1 MQKKTIAA
9 ALTAATLGFAVSAA
23 NAAIVV
29 TIGGTV
35 LPGEG
40 RTTSVAGATVIDFN
54 STAVGS
60 LPAGYVGNSQ
70 VANGFTQNVSA
81 PPQVLPGAPNT
92 SNYLT
97 VPITLPGSVTI
108 TAPFMSSYFGLFIGS
123 VDNYNTL
130 SFLNGAA
137 VVGTYTGA
145 QLRAIPNPDLTAGNQ
160 SQAAYFN
167 FNFTNG
173 DAFTSIVLTSTGFA
187 FESDNHAFLQA
198 TVIPVP
204 GAAALMLSGMLGL
217 LFAARRKTIKAA

>member
-29 TIGGTV
+29 TIGGTPV
-35 LPGEG
+35 ANNGQ
-40 RTTSVAGATVIDFN
+40 TTSLIGATVIDFN
-54 STAVGS
+54 STAIGS
-60 LPAGYVGNSQ
+60 LPAGYVGNGQ
-70 VANGFTQNVSA
+70 VTNGLTVNRSA
-81 PPQVLPGAPNT
+81 PPQILSEGPNT

-97 VPITLPGSVTI
+97 VPVTLPGSVTI
-108 TAPFMSSYFGLFIGS
+108 TSPFASSYFGLFLGS
-123 VDNYNTL
+123 LDDYNTL
-130 SFLNGAA
+130 SFFNGATL
-137 VVGTYTGA
+137 VESFTGA
-145 QLRAIPNPDLTAGNQ
+145 QLRTIPNPDLAAGNQ
-160 SQAAYFN
+160 AQAAYFN

-173 DAFTSIVLTSTGFA
+173 DAFTSIVMTSTGFA

-217 LFAARRKTIKAA
+217 LFASRRKSIKAA